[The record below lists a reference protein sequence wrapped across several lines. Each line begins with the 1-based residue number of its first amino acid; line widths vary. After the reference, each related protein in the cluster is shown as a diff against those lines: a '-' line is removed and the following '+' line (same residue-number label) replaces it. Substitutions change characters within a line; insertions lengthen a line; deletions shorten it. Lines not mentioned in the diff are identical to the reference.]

1 MEIQIF
7 LRIPEMEIKY
17 VPSLLQELRWAWPQY
32 LSLVI
37 LFYWIL
43 NKLKMFVFN
52 NRLLM
57 AWEIIPWKKHH

>member
-32 LSLVI
+32 LSLII